1 MAGKKEAVQS
11 RFGTRSFCEAWKSV
25 GATAKNWDAF
35 VAGMRAAAKDDDYP
49 EHRIAERIEVF
60 TKDLKG
66 AGIKP
71 PKYPKKRLPAAVAAA
86 RSLGW
91 K

>member
-1 MAGKKEAVQS
+1 MSRKEKAQS

-25 GATAKNWDAF
+25 GASTKNWNAF
-35 VAGMRAAAKDDDYP
+35 VEGMRKAAKDPHYP

-71 PKYPKKRLPAAVAAA
+71 PKYPKKRLPASVAAA